1 MRGKLKFL
9 EIILLFFLT
18 VVFIT
23 TFFFSTIFSLKPI
36 SEDAR
41 FFIIGLILFT
51 INIGVFF
58 WTIKIL
64 KKHYDQRNHKG
75 IRRYYY
81 PIFAISLL
89 PTLGFLAHY
98 NNWLYML
105 VYFILVSLYAYLIN
119 KEFGR
124 LSIKIN
130 KDHDGELFAG
140 DLFTFNGDI
149 KVRGKNKKM
158 KSSIE
163 RLAVGDT
170 IIISRDSETILTLN
184 VMKNAKKS

>member
-1 MRGKLKFL
+1 MPKLKFL
-9 EIILLFFLT
+9 EKVLLFFLV

-41 FFIIGLILFT
+41 FFIIGLILFS

-58 WTIKIL
+58 WTVKII

-75 IRRYYY
+75 IRWFYY
-81 PIFAISLL
+81 PIFTISML
-89 PTLGFLAHY
+89 PTLGFLAYY
-98 NNWLYML
+98 NNWVYML
-105 VYFILVSLYAYLIN
+105 VYFILVALYAYLIN

-130 KDHDGELFAG
+130 KDHDGDLFAG
-140 DLFTFNGDI
+140 DLYTFNGDI

-158 KSSIE
+158 KGSME
-163 RLAVGDT
+163 RLAIGDT